1 MRLNALS
8 ILIITTLLWA
18 LAFYPSI
25 WSTIQIWERS
35 ETFTHGFL
43 IAPICIYLIRERW
56 HLIQSAPI
64 KPALIALIPIAGFL
78 GLWII
83 GSLGQIAVAEQFAA
97 FALLPLLIWLML
109 GNAASRPMLFA
120 MLFWMFSV
128 PAGEFLIPQLQ
139 EVTADFTVFFLKLT
153 GIPTYREGLFIAIPG
168 GLFEVAVACSGI
180 RYLIASFCLG
190 TLYAYLN
197 YTSSKKRIWFIL
209 FSLALPI
216 LANGIRAYGIV
227 MIAHL
232 SDMKYAT
239 GVDHLIYGW
248 LWFGVVLFI
257 MFAIGNIWRDP
268 VPKRPDSSEITTRNV
283 SPATL
288 TKAAGGLIVLLAVAL
303 GYKINAASPTLPA
316 QPDFGPLISQEKA
329 LGNWQPVFPHGEI
342 VKTGEYQGSDIF
354 IAYYSTNSAEQ
365 ELISSI
371 NHPYNIQSWTI
382 INRDTYANYRL
393 LEVNN
398 AAGQRR
404 YIAYSYVAD
413 DLLSPV
419 EIKVKLYQ
427 TLQAIL
433 GQPQQAAFVAISAP
447 ANALNND
454 RDDIKA
460 KADAF
465 FTPALQALLDDK

>member
-83 GSLGQIAVAEQFAA
+83 GSLGQIAFAEQFAA
-97 FALLPLLIWLML
+97 FALLPLLIWLMM

-329 LGNWQPVFPHGEI
+329 LGNWQPIFKHADLN
-342 VKTGEYQGSDIF
+342 KTGKLDDFDVYL
-354 IAYYSTNSAEQ
+354 AYYSTNDDSK
-365 ELISSI
+365 ELINST
-371 NHPYNIQSWTI
+371 HHAYNFERWTL
-382 INRDTYANYRL
+382 INRDTFANYRL
-393 LEVNN
+393 IEINN

-404 YIAYSYVAD
+404 YIAYSYVTD
-413 DLLSPV
+413 RLVSPV
-419 EIKVKLYQ
+419 SLKVKLYQ

-433 GQPQQAAFVAISAP
+433 GQPQQAVFVAISLP
-447 ANALNND
+447 ANDINDNKQQIKDRAESLFGATLPGYLNGN
-454 RDDIKA
+454 
-460 KADAF
+460 
-465 FTPALQALLDDK
+465 